1 MSDPNEIELTSSL
14 QYSFFSPKIGLNQGS
29 HLEPWLWGKILNKV
43 EFGPSLIAIDLGL
56 CCPMLLV

>member
-1 MSDPNEIELTSSL
+1 MSDRNEIELTSSL

-43 EFGPSLIAIDLGL
+43 EFNV
-56 CCPMLLV
+56 LLLHGGTSEIFVSVHH